1 MKKITNSLVVAWIM
15 ITKLINH
22 TSENGCIRKKSY
34 DGETK
39 WKYFSIEVDELLEIY
54 NSIWKKLAIILKK
67 NLLENPSTITKIL
80 QTNKR
85 SYGMTLQIFMINKM
99 PKTGSKKIKPIIY
112 KCCSMNVH
120 TLYK

>member
-15 ITKLINH
+15 ITKLIHH

-54 NSIWKKLAIILKK
+54 NSIWKNLAIILKK
-67 NLLENPSTITKIL
+67 NLLENPSTIKKIL

-112 KCCSMNVH
+112 KCF
-120 TLYK
+120 